1 MYRYVDSSLFSCP
14 TPAELAPLWLN
25 VELVAVAEPQVES
38 PKIPTTPVSNHAWE
52 VSQISQSS
60 YRPEKYNSIF
70 S

>member
-1 MYRYVDSSLFSCP
+1 V
-14 TPAELAPLWLN
+14 ELAA
-25 VELVAVAEPQVES
+25 VEEPQVES

-60 YRPEKYNSIF
+60 YRPENYNSIF